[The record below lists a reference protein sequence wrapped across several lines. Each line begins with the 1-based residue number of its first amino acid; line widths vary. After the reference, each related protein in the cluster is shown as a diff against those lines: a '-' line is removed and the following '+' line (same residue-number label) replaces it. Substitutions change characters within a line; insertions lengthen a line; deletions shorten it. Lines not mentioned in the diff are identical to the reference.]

1 MPKKMVVNSHAK
13 ATRERHYI
21 VEAERCRDCL
31 ESAKEE
37 YWARGRELQVPR
49 SAPQGG
55 GCRVAHQGC
64 LLQCRQ
70 APPRSSLPSLHAREA
85 EMGNMGE
92 GGDGSKHWSWL
103 PGLELEETESR
114 PCLGIAAV
122 VVDSSI
128 ASPPP
133 IAPTISR
140 EHGRRQLL
148 EADGRGSPATALLNV
163 VSPKLW

>member
-1 MPKKMVVNSHAK
+1 M
-13 ATRERHYI
+13 
-21 VEAERCRDCL
+21 
-31 ESAKEE
+31 
-37 YWARGRELQVPR
+37 
-49 SAPQGG
+49 
-55 GCRVAHQGC
+55 
-64 LLQCRQ
+64 
-70 APPRSSLPSLHAREA
+70 
-85 EMGNMGE
+85 
-92 GGDGSKHWSWL
+92 

-128 ASPPP
+128 AFPPP

-163 VSPKLW
+163 VSPKLWQSRLLSPKATTVVLLDTGSLSVSLALCSPPPLRRL